1 MQIDT
6 IDHHIISCLVRD
18 ARLSFREVGVEVG
31 LSAPAV
37 KRRVDRLR
45 ADKVITGFTAQ
56 IDPRAIG
63 WTIQAFVEVTYAG
76 NISPAEIKQRMA
88 PISEVVAVYTVV
100 GDADALLQVR
110 AVDMA
115 SFELVLERVRSAKG
129 VERTQSTI
137 VMSSLIDRQPVTA

>member
-1 MQIDT
+1 MQIDS

-18 ARLSFREVGVEVG
+18 ARLSFREVGVTVG

-45 ADKVITGFTAQ
+45 ADGVITGFTAQ

-100 GDADALLQVR
+100 GEADALLQVR
-110 AVDMA
+110 AVDMG
-115 SFELVLERVRSAKG
+115 SFELVLERIRSAKG

-137 VMSSLIDRQPVTA
+137 VMSSLIDRQPITA